1 MLKIITHRIFILV
14 SALLSFSPSV
24 KAQVVY
30 EPVYNKGIY
39 SFLEQLN
46 LKGIID
52 FRSEIKP
59 LPRILIA
66 QKLIDANAERS
77 LLTNVEREE
86 LSFYGKEYFDE
97 INSLSGIAV
106 SEPELEYL
114 EKGKPDRFRFFRYVD
129 NGFSFYADAI
139 LGYRISNQYEKNALH
154 RWNGAKGFGY
164 WGKHFGFSFDFRD
177 NYEEGKYINDNKSMT
192 PETGINLLK
201 RGENSIEYSEVRASI
216 TFSWSGGEFTFGKDF
231 INWGSGRGGQIIL
244 SSKAPSF
251 PFIKLDLNPVEW
263 LRFSYIHGW
272 LHSGVIDSSTIRT
285 TLVPGRESYADID
298 KFIAAHLISFDITS
312 DFTFSLGE
320 SVVYSRKIEPVYL
333 IPVMFFRLADHY
345 LGKEESNTGSNAQV
359 FADAS
364 YRVSSL
370 RSKVYST
377 LFIDE
382 LSLTNIFKGGNLS
395 AIGYTV
401 GWETAAPVPD
411 NSTITLEYTK
421 NSPFVYMNSDDA
433 ELYTNHGYQL
443 GHWIG
448 SNADQLYISYH
459 QRIIRGLAFQLTFS
473 LIRKGQTEDPVQ
485 QYQLPYPPFL
495 YGSKR
500 DETNFSVDISYEIL
514 HNLTGG
520 MKYSHSNIRDN
531 EPSRTPS
538 FIKGKKHSVS
548 VKLYYGL

>member
-1 MLKIITHRIFILV
+1 MLTTKIFSLSIIITVVLITGV
-14 SALLSFSPSV
+14 V

-30 EPVYNKGIY
+30 EPVYNKDIY
-39 SFLEQLN
+39 RFLEHLN

-52 FRSEIKP
+52 FKSEIKP
-59 LPRILIA
+59 LPRSLIA
-66 QKLIDANAERS
+66 QKLIDAELKRS
-77 LLTNVEREE
+77 LLTKVEQDE

-97 INSLSGIAV
+97 INSLSGIIIRE
-106 SEPELEYL
+106 SELEYL

-129 NGFSFYADAI
+129 SDFSFYADPI
-139 LGYRISNQYEKNALH
+139 LGCKISNRYEKNALH
-154 RWNGAKGFGY
+154 RWNGARGFGY

-177 NYEEGKYINDNKSMT
+177 NYESGKHIDDIKSMV
-192 PETGINLLK
+192 PETGINILK
-201 RGENSIEYSEVRASI
+201 RGKNSIEYSEVRASI
-216 TFSWSGGEFTFGKDF
+216 TFSWQGGGFTFGKDF

-251 PFIKLDLNPVEW
+251 PFIRLDLNPVEW

-285 TLVPGRESYADID
+285 TLVPGRESYSDVD
-298 KFIAAHLISFDITS
+298 KFIAAHLISFDITR

-320 SVVYSRKIEPVYL
+320 SVVYSRKIEPIYL

-345 LGKEESNTGSNAQV
+345 LGKEDSNTGSNAQV

-364 YRVSSL
+364 YRFTSL
-370 RSKVYST
+370 RSKAYST

-382 LSLTNIFKGGNLS
+382 LSISNILKGINHS
-395 AIGYTV
+395 AIGYTI
-401 GWETAAPVPD
+401 GLETAEPLLA
-411 NSTITLEYTK
+411 NSSLTIEYTK
-421 NSPFVYMNSDDA
+421 ISPFVYMNSDDA

-448 SNADQLYISYH
+448 SNADQIFILYS
-459 QRIIRGLAFQLTFS
+459 QRIIRGLILQLTFEH
-473 LIRKGQTEDPVQ
+473 IRKGQTEEPEQ

-500 DETNFSVDISYEIL
+500 FETNFSFDISYQII
-514 HNLTGG
+514 HNLFAGVRYQ
-520 MKYSHSNIRDN
+520 YSDITDA
-531 EPSRTPS
+531 EASRTPA
-538 FIKGKKHSVS
+538 FMEGKKHSVFT
-548 VKLYYGL
+548 VLYYGL